1 MFQKYTF
8 EDFDWANVS
17 HLKLQ
22 MPVIWSFWLYRYIF
36 NPKESYFLGMDHL
49 S

>member
-22 MPVIWSFWLYRYIF
+22 MPVMASDFIDTFLIQKKAIF
-36 NPKESYFLGMDHL
+36 
-49 S
+49 